1 MLCSADCPSSRNS
14 SIPRAGAQMDSDDG
28 TEDVVDR
35 LADYDGIS
43 KGLLVQ
49 DERGGCL
56 PDCLMA

>member
-1 MLCSADCPSSRNS
+1 
-14 SIPRAGAQMDSDDG
+14 MDSDDG